1 MMYSQE
7 NGLRVKVPAF
17 CANELIKHLP
27 EGVKPTRY
35 IIDLILRDL
44 ATKKKDHSTSD
55 DATRNYNQD
64 STQPS

>member
-44 ATKKKDHSTSD
+44 ATKKEDHNTSD

>member
-17 CANELIKHLP
+17 CANELIKYLP

-35 IIDLILRDL
+35 IIDLIL
-44 ATKKKDHSTSD
+44 SVVV
-55 DATRNYNQD
+55 N
-64 STQPS
+64 

>member
-17 CANELIKHLP
+17 CANELIKYLP

-55 DATRNYNQD
+55 EN
-64 STQPS
+64 STGNNNSPV